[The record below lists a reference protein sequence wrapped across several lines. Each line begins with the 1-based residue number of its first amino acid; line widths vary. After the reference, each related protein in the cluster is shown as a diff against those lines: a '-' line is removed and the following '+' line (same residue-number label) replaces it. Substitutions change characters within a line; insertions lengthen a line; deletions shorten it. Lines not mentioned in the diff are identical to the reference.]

1 MLKNALIWL
10 FLLSFSQ
17 ASELE
22 LQKEQIAT
30 LTNELARLCPT
41 LQKSIKDRTTNFIK
55 FIKDDCAISFG
66 YLLGTKAFGSE
77 QTNCQSQ
84 KLKAFESKLREE
96 INTYKIP

>member
-10 FLLSFSQ
+10 FLLGFSQ

-30 LTNELARLCPT
+30 LTNELVRLCPT
-41 LQKSIKDRTTNFIK
+41 LQKSIKDRTANFIK
-55 FIKDDCAISFG
+55 FTKLD
-66 YLLGTKAFGSE
+66 TKAFGIE

-84 KLKAFESKLREE
+84 KLKAFESKLKEE